1 MSKFNETLRA
11 QQAAKKGK
19 TGIHSIFNL
28 DVTNALGLD
37 QELQKTK
44 LKNFAL
50 QKPVEYAAMREEV
63 YRGIVV
69 NMITDINNAVWA
81 FLSEGKYPDKS
92 GDEQQIKIDK
102 VDWQP
107 NMVDSEIASIA
118 NGLAKG
124 VMDEFTKIF
133 KEVMP
138 DTFSTIGDQRLL
150 NGGTV

>member
-1 MSKFNETLRA
+1 MSFRTSQRA
-11 QQAAKKGK
+11 AQAKKEAV
-19 TGIHSIFNL
+19 TGVNSIFNL

-50 QKPVEYAAMREEV
+50 QKPGDYAAIREEV
-63 YRGIVV
+63 YRGVVV
-69 NMITDINNAVWA
+69 NMIQNINNTVWT
-81 FLSEGKYPDKS
+81 FLSVGQFPDPKT
-92 GDEQQIKIDK
+92 GDEKQIK
-102 VDWQP
+102 VGGADWQP
-107 NMVDSEIASIA
+107 KMVDSEIASIA

-133 KEVMP
+133 KEVIP

>member
-1 MSKFNETLRA
+1 MSFYTSQRA
-11 QQAAKKGK
+11 QQTKKAGN
-19 TGIHSIFNL
+19 TGVNSIFNL

-44 LKNFAL
+44 LKNYAL
-50 QKPVEYAAMREEV
+50 QKPGDYAAMREEV
-63 YRGIVV
+63 YRGVVV
-69 NMITDINNAVWA
+69 NMITNINNTVWS
-81 FLSEGKYPDKS
+81 FLSDGKYPDKTS
-92 GDEQQIKIDK
+92 GDEKQIKTDK
-102 VDWQP
+102 GDWKPQ
-107 NMVDSEIASIA
+107 MVDSEIASIA

-124 VMDEFTKIF
+124 VMDEFTKLF